1 VSSKTWTLTVLCLVA
16 FVTTFGAHIVAVN
29 LPVYARQVGLGTLGI
44 GLLISIYDFA
54 EVFAKPLTGYIADR
68 RGKVATMVAGLAI
81 FSLASLLYLIVDP
94 RLLLAIRLLQGLGAA
109 AFSVVSLALVAESFS
124 EERGR
129 ALGMYNAVKGAGY
142 VLSPLVGGAIV
153 VLHDFS
159 AIFVACAAIGSAALL
174 LALTLRDPR
183 TDARP
188 ISSLTGA
195 ETTLDYMPNPADDD
209 DDFDLRQM
217 ITAFGNRRMLP
228 WYSVIIINMFFV
240 GILFGFLA
248 VYANKLG
255 YDQMRVGLIVSACSL
270 AYVLVQPFSG
280 ALADRFGPARI
291 ILAGLLLSGSGV
303 MLLPFTS
310 GMALGLVAILA
321 GLGVGTVWTNCDTM
335 VSTLADPETLASSM
349 GAAGSF
355 KEIGD
360 MLGPLTIG
368 AVAQIAGLRL
378 GFILCGVLG
387 LAAALAIAGI
397 QRRHNVSIQA

>member
-1 VSSKTWTLTVLCLVA
+1 
-16 FVTTFGAHIVAVN
+16 
-29 LPVYARQVGLGTLGI
+29 
-44 GLLISIYDFA
+44 
-54 EVFAKPLTGYIADR
+54 
-68 RGKVATMVAGLAI
+68 
-81 FSLASLLYLIVDP
+81 
-94 RLLLAIRLLQGLGAA
+94 
-109 AFSVVSLALVAESFS
+109 
-124 EERGR
+124 
-129 ALGMYNAVKGAGY
+129 
-142 VLSPLVGGAIV
+142 
-153 VLHDFS
+153 
-159 AIFVACAAIGSAALL
+159 
-174 LALTLRDPR
+174 
-183 TDARP
+183 
-188 ISSLTGA
+188 
-195 ETTLDYMPNPADDD
+195 MPNPADDD